1 MSLKVALLGLGIMGS
16 GMARQL
22 LAHGL
27 EPTVW
32 NRDLSKTAALRE
44 AGARVADTPA
54 DAVRGADVAIAMLAN
69 DVASRS
75 VWIDGGALA
84 AIKPNSIVIESSTL
98 TINWSR
104 ELAATARARAL
115 DFLDAPVTG
124 SKSQAQSGSLRFLVG
139 GDTEVLNRARRVL
152 EAMGSVI
159 HVGPQGSGTL
169 LKLINNFVCGVQ
181 VASFA
186 EALAMIERSGLDV
199 SQAVE
204 VLTAGAPGSPL
215 IKTVAQRMVERAY
228 EPNFFVPLMA
238 KDLAYAAEA
247 FSAAGIGSALA
258 DAAQQR
264 YLSAENAGF
273 ADKDI
278 AAIVEPMRKHTR

>member
-22 LAHGL
+22 LAHGFV
-27 EPTVW
+27 PTVW
-32 NRDLSKTAALRE
+32 NRDLSKTTSLRE
-44 AGARVADTPA
+44 AGAQVASSPA
-54 DAVRGADVAIAMLAN
+54 QAVRDADVAIAMLAS

-75 VWIDGGALA
+75 VWIDNGALA
-84 AIKPNSIVIESSTL
+84 AMKPDSIVIESSTL

-104 ELAATARARAL
+104 ELAAAATAHAL
-115 DFLDAPVTG
+115 KILDAPVTG
-124 SKSQAQSGSLRFLVG
+124 SKSQAHSGSLRFLVG
-139 GDTEVLNRARRVL
+139 GDTGVLERARPVL
-152 EAMGSVI
+152 EAMGSMI

-169 LKLINNFVCGVQ
+169 LKLINNFLCGVQ

-186 EALAMIERSGLDV
+186 EALAMIERSNLDV

-215 IKTVAQRMVERAY
+215 IKTIAQRMLERAY

-238 KDLAYAAEA
+238 KDLAYAGEA
-247 FSAAGIGSALA
+247 FSASGIGCALA
-258 DAAQQR
+258 EAARQR
-264 YLSAENAGF
+264 YLDAESAGF
-273 ADKDI
+273 GHQDI
-278 AAIVEPMRKHTR
+278 AAIIESLRK